1 MRKSDEVVSAGIVN
15 GDFRRNLL
23 TISEK
28 GFGKRTGLKQYRVQ
42 SRGGMGIKNMKIT
55 PKTGAVVGSV
65 LVADTDE
72 LVLLSSNNKIIRIK
86 VDEVRRAGRDT
97 QGVKLV
103 NLEGDQKVICFDI
116 VVQENSLQK
125 KED

>member
-1 MRKSDEVVSAGIVN
+1 
-15 GDFRRNLL
+15 
-23 TISEK
+23 
-28 GFGKRTGLKQYRVQ
+28 
-42 SRGGMGIKNMKIT
+42 MGIKNMKIT